1 MFKVLIAD
9 DNFEDRD
16 LLKMEVQQALTS
28 EQTDIKF
35 YEAASVKKTMELLV
49 DNTFDLLTLDIEFDR
64 LNEGIDALP
73 EIFEKYPT
81 LNIIIISGRLNKNEI
96 TSQLFRFTKDNVL
109 KGKRWVRHFD
119 VLDKKDNKK
128 DALQRAYAFA
138 FKQKEAAGKV
148 RDMFVLAESL
158 LEKND
163 VDKCIEVY
171 KKIQDVA
178 PGELESQENI
188 KLLDGP
194 VSREQVIKYM
204 RSGDTIVASLL
215 LGHYIEKQLKTFT
228 RRQIGRAHATLSE
241 SLKELTGRN
250 RISPNKKELFSKLIR
265 IRNKAIHK
273 PLAITDDIIDN
284 VFNDL
289 KLLQSKY

>member
-16 LLKMEVQQALTS
+16 LLKMEVQQALKS
-28 EQTDIKF
+28 EQTNIKF

-96 TSQLFRFTKDNVL
+96 TNQLFRFTKDNVL

-188 KLLDGP
+188 KLL
-194 VSREQVIKYM
+194 
-204 RSGDTIVASLL
+204 
-215 LGHYIEKQLKTFT
+215 
-228 RRQIGRAHATLSE
+228 
-241 SLKELTGRN
+241 
-250 RISPNKKELFSKLIR
+250 
-265 IRNKAIHK
+265 
-273 PLAITDDIIDN
+273 
-284 VFNDL
+284 
-289 KLLQSKY
+289 